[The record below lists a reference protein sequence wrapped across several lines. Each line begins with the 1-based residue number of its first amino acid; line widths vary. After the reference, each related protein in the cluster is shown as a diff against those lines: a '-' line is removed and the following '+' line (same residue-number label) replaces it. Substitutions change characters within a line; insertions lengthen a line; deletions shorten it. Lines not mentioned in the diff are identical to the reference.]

1 MKQVMSQRIREA
13 EREMKYEEY
22 AGREGDIVT
31 GIIQQTDARYTLL
44 DLGRVEAL
52 LPQAE
57 QVPYERPEPGAR
69 VKAYIV
75 EVRKTA
81 KGPQIVVSRTHPG
94 LIKRLFEL
102 EVPEIAD
109 GVVEIK
115 ACAREPGAR
124 TKIAV
129 WSNDSNVDPVG
140 ACVGARGARVR
151 MVVNELRGEKID
163 IVPFSDEP
171 ADFVMKALSPAKVK
185 EVRIDEDTGTAEVIV
200 PDYQLSLA
208 IGKEGQNA
216 RLAARLTGW
225 RVDIKSETQLAEEEA
240 YNDQDWAE
248 GEWVVDP
255 ETGEQVWQ
263 PAEGGEAMSVEAYA
277 QASAEQEAEG
287 EALAEAVADR
297 GRRRG
302 RRGGH
307 RRGDHRRGGRGGRS
321 RRPSPRRSSR
331 SWSRRPSPR
340 SSSRSWWR
348 RPSSTRPSPRPWRK
362 PRRRPLRWP
371 TTPTMVPVRRRP
383 AGAVRARPPVARGWR
398 PLPGCG
404 TGPEHNGCAGRRAPV
419 SRRLRSQ
426 LPGNIRVY
434 ELARELGLTNKETLD
449 LCIALGIGVKSHS
462 SSVVEPQADRVRRKA
477 EREGLVR
484 DVQPEEPEKKPPAK
498 AKKKKDDEAPAE
510 APAPAA
516 EAPRPHRPRRPAPD
530 APRPPPPEPAAAEAP
545 APGRPAPAARGPRAG
560 RCPRAGARRP
570 RPLPAAEAPAAP
582 APPKRVIASSG
593 SQGPTPRR
601 RPAGSRPC
609 SPVRQ
614 ARRRIGSRPRLPR
627 RRARRAPLPPDPA
640 ARGPVRR
647 PRAVRP
653 WRRRASR
660 SRPLPG
666 VRRSPRPASRSRRL
680 PACAVRPA
688 GGPSRSSGWSRCR
701 SPERSRWR
709 CRPSHGRR
717 GRWPASRRW
726 SRWRLVPVVV
736 PVVPAAV
743 APVVVPAVPVAVV
756 PVARVAPVARS
767 AARVV
772 AVATATSCSRWRPP
786 ATPRVRRRSPR
797 APSSSSGP
805 RPRRSSAP
813 S

>member
-1 MKQVMSQRIREA
+1 MNSPDLIEALQALAVDKGISVDTLFGALADAFESAYKRLPDAQEYAWVIIDPDTGEIRVMAQELDEDGVAVGEEFDVTPPPEVWGRVAAQTMKQVMSQRIREA

-52 LPQAE
+52 MPQAE

-185 EVRIDEDTGTAEVIV
+185 EVRIHEDTGTAEVIV

-287 EALAEAVADR
+287 EALAEAVAEEIVAEIIVEE
-297 GRRRG
+297 
-302 RRGGH
+302 
-307 RRGDHRRGGRGGRS
+307 
-321 RRPSPRRSSR
+321 
-331 SWSRRPSPR
+331 
-340 SSSRSWWR
+340 
-348 RPSSTRPSPRPWRK
+348 
-362 PRRRPLRWP
+362 
-371 TTPTMVPVRRRP
+371 MVEE
-383 AGAVRARPPVARGWR
+383 AIEDAIA
-398 PLPGCG
+398 
-404 TGPEHNGCAGRRAPV
+404 E
-419 SRRLRSQ
+419 
-426 LPGNIRVY
+426 
-434 ELARELGLTNKETLD
+434 ETLEE
-449 LCIALGIGVKSHS
+449 LVEEAIAEEIIEELIEEAI
-462 SSVVEPQADRVRRKA
+462 VE
-477 EREGLVR
+477 
-484 DVQPEEPEKKPPAK
+484 
-498 AKKKKDDEAPAE
+498 EALAE
-510 APAPAA
+510 ALEEAEEEAATVADDSDEGDGPA
-516 EAPRPHRPRRPAPD
+516 
-530 APRPPPPEPAAAEAP
+530 
-545 APGRPAPAARGPRAG
+545 
-560 RCPRAGARRP
+560 
-570 RPLPAAEAPAAP
+570 
-582 APPKRVIASSG
+582 
-593 SQGPTPRR
+593 
-601 RPAGSRPC
+601 
-609 SPVRQ
+609 
-614 ARRRIGSRPRLPR
+614 
-627 RRARRAPLPPDPA
+627 
-640 ARGPVRR
+640 
-647 PRAVRP
+647 
-653 WRRRASR
+653 
-660 SRPLPG
+660 
-666 VRRSPRPASRSRRL
+666 
-680 PACAVRPA
+680 
-688 GGPSRSSGWSRCR
+688 
-701 SPERSRWR
+701 
-709 CRPSHGRR
+709 
-717 GRWPASRRW
+717 
-726 SRWRLVPVVV
+726 
-736 PVVPAAV
+736 
-743 APVVVPAVPVAVV
+743 
-756 PVARVAPVARS
+756 
-767 AARVV
+767 
-772 AVATATSCSRWRPP
+772 
-786 ATPRVRRRSPR
+786 
-797 APSSSSGP
+797 
-805 RPRRSSAP
+805 
-813 S
+813 